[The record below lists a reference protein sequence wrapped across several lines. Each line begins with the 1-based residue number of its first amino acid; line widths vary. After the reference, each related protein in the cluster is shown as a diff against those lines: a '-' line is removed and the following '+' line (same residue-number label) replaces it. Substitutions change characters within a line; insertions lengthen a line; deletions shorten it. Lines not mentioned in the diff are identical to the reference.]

1 MRGWAGDAVGMEGAP
16 AGVARQVVALGRDVV
31 DGLRGHDLALMSAGV
46 TYYAAIALVPGV
58 LVAISLIGLLLGEA
72 RTHELGSSLAEAL
85 PIGLGAPAV
94 VDTAFQAA
102 TTMSPLVVAGAAVP
116 ATFYG
121 EGLRRAFVRLAGQ
134 REDLV
139 GWRGRLSV
147 LPLLAAAPVLLLP
160 VLLVTP
166 VLARLF
172 ADSGLSAALGVVV
185 AFAVDWLVLAAT
197 LTFVYRVVGPGRPSW
212 LATLC
217 AAGTAGSFV
226 AGFVQGFVLFL
237 SFTLDLGLPFGG
249 FYPVGAAVAVGFW
262 LFLLHLVVLVGY
274 GLALRL
280 GKNDSASARLR
291 RRATGR
297 VR

>member
-1 MRGWAGDAVGMEGAP
+1 M
-16 AGVARQVVALGRDVV
+16 
-31 DGLRGHDLALMSAGV
+31 
-46 TYYAAIALVPGV
+46 
-58 LVAISLIGLLLGEA
+58 LVAISMIDRLLGEA
-72 RTHELGSSLAEAL
+72 RTCELGSSLAEAL
-85 PIGLGAPAV
+85 PGGLGAPAV
-94 VDTAFQAA
+94 VDMAFRAA

-121 EGLRRAFVRLAGQ
+121 EGLRRAFVRLAGR

-147 LPLLAAAPVLLLP
+147 LPFLAAAPVLLLP

-172 ADSGLSAALGVVV
+172 ADSGFSAALGAVV
-185 AFAVDWLVLAAT
+185 AFMVDWLVLTAT
-197 LTFVYRVVGPGRPSW
+197 LTFVYRVLGPGRPTW
-212 LATLC
+212 TATLC
-217 AAGTAGSFV
+217 VAGTTGSFI

-237 SFTLDLGLPFGG
+237 PFTLDLGLPFGG

-280 GKNDSASARLR
+280 GENGSGSVRLGPC
-291 RRATGR
+291 AADR